1 MIRFDI
7 DGAVAVITIDRPEA
21 RNALDP
27 PHVLELARAWDRL
40 RDDPTLRCGV
50 VTGAG
55 GTFSAGMDL
64 KTTIPV
70 AAALARRQRIPP
82 DVFEA
87 LRRAADALLAGYDLR
102 KPLIAAVD
110 GPCLAGGADMLLATD
125 IRYCSPQA
133 TFNWAE
139 VALGLFPRGNATVLL
154 PRQVSWAHAMD
165 LLLTGRTI
173 DAEAALRIGLV
184 NEIVE
189 NPPARALE
197 TARLIAAN
205 APLAVAA
212 TKRAIREQWA
222 LDLPAAYANQS
233 GIAGELMKTDD
244 AREGARA
251 FAERRPPRFTG
262 R

>member
-1 MIRFDI
+1 MIRVEI

-27 PHVLELARAWDRL
+27 PHILDLARAWDRL
-40 RDDPTLRCGV
+40 RDDPALRGGV
-50 VTGAG
+50 ITGTA

-64 KTTIPV
+64 KKTIPA
-70 AAALARRQRIPP
+70 AAALARRERIPSE
-82 DVFEA
+82 VFEA
-87 LRRAADALLAGYDLR
+87 LRRAADALLAGYDVG
-102 KPLIAAVD
+102 KPLVAAVD

-125 IRYCSPQA
+125 VRYCSPRA

-154 PRQVSWAHAMD
+154 TRQVGWVHAMD

-173 DAEAALRIGLV
+173 DADAAFRIGLV
-184 NEIVE
+184 NEVVDY
-189 NPPARALE
+189 PLARALD

-205 APLAVAA
+205 APLAVAG
-212 TKRAIREQWA
+212 TRRAVREQWA
-222 LDLPAAYANQS
+222 MDLPAAYANQS
-233 GIAGELMKTDD
+233 RIAGQVMKSED
-244 AREGARA
+244 AAEGARA
-251 FAERRPPRFTG
+251 FTERRPPRFRG

>member
-1 MIRFDI
+1 MIRVEI

-27 PHVLELARAWDRL
+27 PHILDLARAWDRL
-40 RDDPTLRCGV
+40 RDDPALRCGV
-50 VTGAG
+50 ITGAA

-64 KTTIPV
+64 KKTIPA
-70 AAALARRQRIPP
+70 AAALARRERIPSE
-82 DVFEA
+82 VFEA
-87 LRRAADALLAGYDLR
+87 LRRAADALLAGYDVG
-102 KPLIAAVD
+102 KPLVAAVD

-125 IRYCSPQA
+125 VRYCSPRA

-154 PRQVSWAHAMD
+154 TRQVGWVHAMD

-173 DAEAALRIGLV
+173 DADAAFRIGLV
-184 NEIVE
+184 NELVDD
-189 NPPARALE
+189 PLARALD

-205 APLAVAA
+205 APLAVAG
-212 TKRAIREQWA
+212 TRRAVREQWA
-222 LDLPAAYANQS
+222 MDLPAAYANQS
-233 GIAGELMKTDD
+233 RIAGQVMKSED
-244 AREGARA
+244 AAEGARA
-251 FAERRPPRFTG
+251 FTERRPPRFRG

>member
-7 DGAVAVITIDRPEA
+7 DGAVAVITIDRPAA

-27 PHVLELARAWDRL
+27 PHILDLARAWDRL
-40 RDDPTLRCGV
+40 RDDPALRCGV

-64 KTTIPV
+64 KTTIP
-70 AAALARRQRIPP
+70 ASAALARRERIPP

-102 KPLIAAVD
+102 KPLVAAVD

-125 IRYCSPQA
+125 VRYCSPRA

-154 PRQVSWAHAMD
+154 PRQVGWVHAMD

-173 DAEAALRIGLV
+173 GADAALRIALV
-184 NEIVE
+184 NAVVE
-189 NPPARALE
+189 DPLARALE

-205 APLAVAA
+205 APRAVAA
-212 TKRAIREQWA
+212 TKRAVREQWA
-222 LDLPAAYANQS
+222 MDLPAAYANQS
-233 GIAGELMKTDD
+233 RIAGELMKTED
-244 AREGARA
+244 AVEGARA
-251 FAERRPPRFTG
+251 FTERRPPRFTG